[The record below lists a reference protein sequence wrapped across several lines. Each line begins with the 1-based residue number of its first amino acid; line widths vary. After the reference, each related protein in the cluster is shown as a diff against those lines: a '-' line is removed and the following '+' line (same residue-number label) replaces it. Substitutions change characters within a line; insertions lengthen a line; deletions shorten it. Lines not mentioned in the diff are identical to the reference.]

1 MDLSIILL
9 LGYLAAGVVFITR
22 EADRAADEAVLA
34 QSPVSH
40 PFLRMMAGLAMM
52 LLWPLFLLAE
62 EINNRPPPMA
72 VRIEHTPE

>member
-40 PFLRMMAGLAMM
+40 PFLRMAAGLAMM
-52 LLWPLFLLAE
+52 LLWPAFLLAE
-62 EINNRPPPMA
+62 LMERGPAPMA
-72 VRIEHTPE
+72 VRVERTPE